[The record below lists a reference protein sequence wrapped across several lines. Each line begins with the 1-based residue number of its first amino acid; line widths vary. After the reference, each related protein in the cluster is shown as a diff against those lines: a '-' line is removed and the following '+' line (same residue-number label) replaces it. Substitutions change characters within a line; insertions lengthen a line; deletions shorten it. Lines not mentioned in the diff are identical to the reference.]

1 MSVTQ
6 NFFLTFYNRRKN
18 HYSFLS
24 ILNDVNYSEFFSYFF
39 IITEKNL
46 LLLSFYF
53 SFPFLL
59 PSLSCPS
66 LPPSLSLPPLSL
78 PQQRHERTRSWVSH
92 GDSNDT
98 DTPLKAQRK
107 SQAPIKRTEKR
118 QRNSTTQRSSL
129 GSRQERPWRSSRP
142 QKPWR
147 RFEITGLISEGRSIV
162 IVKITP
168 RRFVR
173 ERSIVWE
180 AEGTPRSGTKGG
192 NVYV

>member
-24 ILNDVNYSEFFSYFF
+24 ILNYVNYSEFFSYFF

-78 PQQRHERTRSWVSH
+78 PQQRHERTRSW
-92 GDSNDT
+92 GE
-98 DTPLKAQRK
+98 PRRLKRHRHAIK
-107 SQAPIKRTEKR
+107 STEKKPSADKADGETTAKQHDSKELTR
-118 QRNSTTQRSSL
+118 VATRAAMAVVEAPETVAALRNY
-129 GSRQERPWRSSRP
+129 GS
-142 QKPWR
+142 
-147 RFEITGLISEGRSIV
+147 
-162 IVKITP
+162 
-168 RRFVR
+168 
-173 ERSIVWE
+173 
-180 AEGTPRSGTKGG
+180 
-192 NVYV
+192 N